1 MFLKRRIIKWTVV
14 FSYSE
19 MLYRN
24 EIDTLQMS
32 TAMWMS
38 PTDIIIL
45 EDYNKMTGILHT
57 VKILIHNIRDTY
69 LADVT
74 IKKKEWVDQHKF
86 KVVIIFWGEWD
97 FC

>member
-1 MFLKRRIIKWTVV
+1 
-14 FSYSE
+14 
-19 MLYRN
+19 ML
-24 EIDTLQMS
+24 

-45 EDYNKMTGILHT
+45 EDFNKMTGILHT

-74 IKKKEWVDQHKF
+74 IKKRKEL
-86 KVVIIFWGEWD
+86 ININSR
-97 FC
+97 